1 MRQVTGGLISGRED
15 MIHDS
20 LEDPPAGGD
29 RLGQFFGDFL
39 IGM

>member
-1 MRQVTGGLISGRED
+1 